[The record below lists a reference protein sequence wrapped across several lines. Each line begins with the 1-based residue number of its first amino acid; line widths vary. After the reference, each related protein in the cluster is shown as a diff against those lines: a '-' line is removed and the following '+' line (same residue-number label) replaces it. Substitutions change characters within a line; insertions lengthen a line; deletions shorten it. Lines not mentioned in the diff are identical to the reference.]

1 MFICKKIFVI
11 VFYLVIRTYLGSGQD
26 ISYNFNVL
34 SYDLLYEID
43 SDKGIFNSVQDI
55 GIENASANQLDRI
68 NFLLH
73 PDLLIGSV
81 FLQDSMG
88 ENVPVVSSKIIGT
101 TSIFKNELQIIEV
114 QTEKN
119 LDPGKKYKFHME
131 CIMKQGSSRDSV
143 QIPYNPLDLIISSEI
158 TSAIGPHTGHFA
170 IFNRNIIAPFQ
181 IRLKFPEG
189 KFCCVPGNLISSE
202 KMNNYVTE
210 TYNSNIPNIPTFSC
224 ASYDKIVRRSGDKTF
239 EFYLY
244 PGQPFVDEMADI
256 PAMFVNFYTSA
267 FGDIGTDI
275 YRFGNIGSYD
285 SKALFLENKGNTI
298 YLTDL
303 LTRYFT
309 FDEGVKS
316 MFSGLV
322 SHELFHNWNIFS
334 TNWTGQLTDW
344 FEEGGANFIAAMAG
358 EKLFGEDFGISGRI
372 HFISSFAGEQ
382 GSPGYESKETLES
395 VQKTNSGDSELML
408 IYYYGALVW
417 EQLRQK
423 VGDEAL
429 YTGLADFFSKYRF
442 ESSDYQAFL
451 NCLQATT
458 SVNVE
463 EYLNQWIKN
472 NAKID
477 LMVKNVSIMKE
488 GNGYRSDV
496 EIMIESDRDY
506 ELMTAIGY
514 KTSPEDKMELLEL
527 HPFKKGIHKVSFQSM
542 EKPVFIQV
550 DPACRVPQI
559 NLDNNIWS
567 Q

>member
-1 MFICKKIFVI
+1 MFIYIKIFI
-11 VFYLVIRTYLGSGQD
+11 IMFYLLIRPYFGCSQD
-26 ISYNFNVL
+26 ISYNFNVA
-34 SYDLLYEID
+34 SYDLIYEID
-43 SDKGIFNSVQDI
+43 SDKGIFKSVQNI
-55 GIENASANQLDRI
+55 VIENASSKTLDRI

-73 PDLLIGSV
+73 PDLSIGNII
-81 FLQDSMG
+81 LQNSKG
-88 ENVPVVSSKIIGT
+88 ENLPIKSSKPKGT
-101 TSIFKNELQIIEV
+101 IKVFKNEVQIIEV
-114 QTEKN
+114 QTKN
-119 LDPGKKYKFHME
+119 TLDPGQQYKFHME
-131 CIMKQGSSRDSV
+131 CLMKQESFKDSL
-143 QIPYNPLDLIISSEI
+143 QIPYNPLDLIISPQIS
-158 TSAIGPHTGHFA
+158 SAIGPTTGHFA

-181 IRLKFPEG
+181 IRIKYPEE
-189 KFCCVPGNLISSE
+189 KLCCAPGDLILSE
-202 KMNNYVTE
+202 KRNNYVTE
-210 TYNSNIPNIPTFSC
+210 TYRSKIPNIPTFSC
-224 ASYDKIVRRSGDKTF
+224 ASYEKIVRQIGDKTF

-244 PGQPFVDEMADI
+244 PGQSFVDEMADI
-256 PAMFVNFYTSA
+256 PAQFVNFYTSS

-275 YRFGNIGSYD
+275 YRFGNIGLYD
-285 SKALFLENKGNTI
+285 SKELFLENKGNTI

-316 MFSGLV
+316 MFSGLI

-344 FEEGGANFIAAMAG
+344 FEEGGANFFASMAG
-358 EKLFGEDFGISGRI
+358 EQIVSEDFGVSGRI
-372 HFISSFAGEQ
+372 HFNSSFAGEQ
-382 GSPGYESKETLES
+382 GSPGYDSKETLES
-395 VQKTNSGDSELML
+395 VQKTNAGNSELML

-429 YTGLADFFSKYRF
+429 YAGMADFFRKYRF
-442 ESSDYQAFL
+442 ETSNYQAFL
-451 NCLQATT
+451 QCLQART

-472 NAKID
+472 NAIID
-477 LMVKNVSIMKE
+477 LMINNVSIQKE

-496 EIMIESDRDY
+496 EIMVDSDRDY
-506 ELMTAIGY
+506 ELITAIGY
-514 KTSPEDKMELLEL
+514 KTSTEDEMELVEL
-527 HPFKKGIHKVSFQSM
+527 HFFKKGIHKVSFQSE
-542 EKPVFIQV
+542 EKPAFIQV